1 MNIPSNIQIANAKVG
16 RKEPN
21 QAKSLLHIKKGFAEK
36 RFSIECKNLHSRERR
51 LSSSIVASRSDY
63 RIRELALLVEDT
75 TSGNLLMCV
84 HVCLFFSEEP
94 RQWSEAFHILNRV
107 LFPRFFS
114 CQKVTPR
121 CKWIF
126 QARYRLQMQKQEDKK
141 RTEGNH
147 FFTSSRVLLRSVSQW
162 SVRTCTA
169 ERASWVRQ
177 QLYRY
182 RITDASFWKLQTHKD
197 A

>member
-1 MNIPSNIQIANAKVG
+1 MQIQEDKKRTEGNHFFTSSRV
-16 RKEPN
+16 
-21 QAKSLLHIKKGFAEK
+21 LLRSVSQWSVRTCTAE
-36 RFSIECKNLHSRERR
+36 RVSWVRQQLHQVSITA
-51 LSSSIVASRSDY
+51 IW
-63 RIRELALLVEDT
+63 ELALLAENI

-121 CKWIF
+121 CRCKIHI
-126 QARYRLQMQKQEDKK
+126 ANAKQEDKN

-147 FFTSSRVLLRSVSQW
+147 FCTLIRMLLRSVSRW
-162 SVRTCTA
+162 SVRTCIA

-182 RITDASFWKLQTHKD
+182 RITDASFWKRQAHID
-197 A
+197 V